1 LGEGVEWIHVAQ
13 MRHQYQALMNKVL
26 SVVFPYSGEFCKSLA
41 VISSSRRILFYGV
54 VIAHACIL

>member
-1 LGEGVEWIHVAQ
+1 VEWIHVAQ